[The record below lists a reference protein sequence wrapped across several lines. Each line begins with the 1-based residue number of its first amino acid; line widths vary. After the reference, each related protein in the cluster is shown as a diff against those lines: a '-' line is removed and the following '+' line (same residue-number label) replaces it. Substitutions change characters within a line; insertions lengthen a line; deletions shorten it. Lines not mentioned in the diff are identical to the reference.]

1 VTCTRVGVTALLC
14 RGSGPTQIDS
24 ALVDERRRNHWGWGY
39 EDQRFSPAEVRA
51 AAGGLAAH
59 LELGEVEVED
69 PVSLEALTLPAPR
82 LAPPR
87 ALAEI
92 CASDVHARASHAW
105 GKSYMDVVRGFRG
118 CFEHPPDFVA
128 RPRDEHEVERVL
140 EWCAAERVAAI
151 PYGGG
156 TSVVGGVR
164 PEVGPSYNGAI
175 TLDMG
180 ALGGVLEV
188 DPVSRSARIQAGASG
203 PALER
208 ELGEHGLSLR
218 HFPQSFEL
226 STLGG
231 WIATRAAGHFA
242 TVWTHIEDF
251 VESVRAITPAGAW
264 ASRRLPGSGAGVSPD
279 RMLVGSE
286 GTLGVITEAWVRV
299 QPRPHQRRSAGV
311 QFGDFASGAECVRA
325 LSQSGL
331 NPANCRLIDPREA
344 RITMAGDG
352 SHALLVLGFE
362 STDHPVDESLERALQ
377 ICREHGGEA
386 QERGAESPPAG
397 AAGAE
402 AGGGRAGATGG
413 GAAVTGGAGVGG
425 GGGSASSGPGVVGG
439 AAAGGGD
446 AVGSW
451 REAFL
456 RAPYLRDVF
465 VAMGVISETFET
477 AITWER
483 FPTFHERVTAAAE
496 QALRAVGADHG
507 GVSCRFTHVY
517 PDGPAP
523 YFTVLARGR
532 RGEEIEQWQEIK
544 RAVSEVIVRE
554 GGTITH
560 HHAVGRDHRPW
571 YERQRPEPFAAA
583 LRGAKAAVDP
593 QGILNPGV
601 LVDPL

>member
-1 VTCTRVGVTALLC
+1 MAKASDLRLATVNN
-14 RGSGPTQIDS
+14 
-24 ALVDERRRNHWGWGY
+24 RRRNHWGWGY
-39 EDQRFSPAEVRA
+39 EEERLSPAAVRA

-59 LELGEVEVED
+59 LGLGAMEVEE
-69 PVSLEALTLPAPR
+69 PVALEELRLPAPR
-82 LAPPR
+82 VAPPPGT
-87 ALAEI
+87 LGEI
-92 CASDVHARASHAW
+92 CANDVHARASHGW

-118 CFEHPPDFVA
+118 DFEYAPDFVA
-128 RPRDEHEVERVL
+128 YPRDEGEVERVL
-140 EWCAAERVAAI
+140 EWCAGEGVAAI

-164 PEVGPSYNGAI
+164 PEVDARYNGAI

-180 ALGGVLEV
+180 AMGGVLEV
-188 DPVSRSARIQAGASG
+188 DPISRSARIEAGASG
-203 PALER
+203 PSLER
-208 ELGEHGLSLR
+208 QLGERGLTLR

-242 TVWTHIEDF
+242 TVWTHVEDF
-251 VESVRAITPAGAW
+251 VESVRAITPAGVW
-264 ASRRLPGSGAGVSPD
+264 ESRRLPGSGAGVSPD

-299 QPRPHQRRSAGV
+299 QPRPLHRGSAGV
-311 QFGDFASGAECVRA
+311 RFGDFARGAECVRA

-331 NPANCRLIDPREA
+331 HPANCRLIDPREA
-344 RITMAGDG
+344 RMTMAGDG
-352 SHALLVLGFE
+352 SFALLVLGFE
-362 STDHPVDESLERALQ
+362 SADHPVEGALERALE
-377 ICREHGGEA
+377 ICAEHGGEA
-386 QERGAESPPAG
+386 GERRGGSRAG
-397 AAGAE
+397 AAGGGDTGSPG
-402 AGGGRAGATGG
+402 AGTGG
-413 GAAVTGGAGVGG
+413 GGARGGG
-425 GGGSASSGPGVVGG
+425 GGGSGGG
-439 AAAGGGD
+439 ASASADVAAAGGGGD

-483 FPTFHERVTAAAE
+483 FPTFHEQVTAAVREAMH
-496 QALRAVGADHG
+496 AVGAGDG

-532 RGEEIEQWQEIK
+532 RGEEIEQWWEIK
-544 RAVSEVIVRE
+544 RAVSEAILRE

-571 YERQRPEPFAAA
+571 YDRQRPEPFAAA

-593 QGILNPGV
+593 RGILNPGV